1 MAFWF
6 IKEQIDGDS
15 IIVGNNPY
23 KIMML
28 NDIKFDENIDF
39 SISNKEQDNKKLMQI
54 YVDKILKID
63 EENIYC
69 NNKISIIWI

>member
-1 MAFWF
+1 LAFWF